1 VGAPVSVSLPVSD
14 RRSSQDFYRAF
25 LGLDA
30 HGEPAAD
37 GVPEPL
43 QFHVNAGF
51 SLMLIPT
58 GGFGWVM
65 EGAGEVATR
74 GTISALLNLAV
85 STSAGVDAVTG
96 RVRAAGGTVVRTARL
111 EEWGYC
117 SLVADPD
124 GHLWQVSVADG

>member
-1 VGAPVSVSLPVSD
+1 
-14 RRSSQDFYRAF
+14 
-25 LGLDA
+25 LDA
-30 HGEPAAD
+30 SGEPADD

-51 SLMLIPT
+51 SLMLIPS
-58 GGFGWVM
+58 GGFGWVVK
-65 EGAGEVATR
+65 GAGEVAAR

-85 STSAGVDAVTG
+85 STPAEVDDVTG
-96 RVRAAGGTVVRTARL
+96 RVPAAGGTVVRTARL

-124 GHLWQVSVADG
+124 GHLWEVSVAHG